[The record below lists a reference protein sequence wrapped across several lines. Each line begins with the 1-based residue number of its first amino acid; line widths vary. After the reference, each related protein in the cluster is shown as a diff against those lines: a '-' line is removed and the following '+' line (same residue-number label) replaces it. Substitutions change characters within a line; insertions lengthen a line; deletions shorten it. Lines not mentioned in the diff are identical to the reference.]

1 MNPRL
6 EEAIERIKALPGDRQ
21 QEVAAM
27 LFELLDVEQKPELYL
42 SPEQIAEIEHCMSD
56 DEPFATEED
65 VRAVFERLTK

>member
-1 MNPRL
+1 
-6 EEAIERIKALPGDRQ
+6 
-21 QEVAAM
+21 M